1 MATLDT
7 MLMAGKEAP
16 SEERPPTLYELALFG
31 HLCGQAALE
40 ESAGLRPNP
49 ETATVPNMA
58 HAWPHPMRSTEH
70 DAAEAIAT
78 ACGWPELWLWE

>member
-40 ESAGLRPNP
+40 RYVVEVVVKYDPTGIFAANRSPDAFGVSGLASQP
-49 ETATVPNMA
+49 
-58 HAWPHPMRSTEH
+58 
-70 DAAEAIAT
+70 
-78 ACGWPELWLWE
+78 